1 MAGDYLL
8 TVLKFGSSVL
18 RSENDF
24 GLLVEEIH
32 RWLSERSR
40 VIAVVSAIGETTD
53 RLMNQAVGYGE
64 NFNQEG
70 VATLA
75 STGELASAA
84 LLTLALG
91 KAGIAVTIL
100 DPARLRLLG
109 TGPLLNAELT
119 QVDEAPVRLALT
131 QFSVAVVP
139 GFIARSADG
148 RTALLGRGGS
158 DLTALFLAHGLRAGR
173 CRLLKDVDG
182 LYESDPNADTASQP
196 RRYRNIHWQ
205 DALRLKGTVVQHKGI
220 RYAARQGQAFE
231 VAAPGGND
239 GTNVGDFETKL
250 YGH

>member
-1 MAGDYLL
+1 MGEHLL

-18 RSENDF
+18 RTEDEI

-40 VIAVVSAIGETTD
+40 VIAVVSAIGKTTD

-64 NFNQEG
+64 DFNQEG

-75 STGELASAA
+75 STGELASTA

-100 DPARLRLLG
+100 DPARLRLLA
-109 TGPLLNAELT
+109 TGPLLNAELS
-119 QVDEAPVRLALT
+119 QVDEVSVRLALA

-148 RTALLGRGGS
+148 CTALLGRGGS
-158 DLTALFLAHGLRAGR
+158 DLTALFLAHRLKAGR
-173 CRLLKDVDG
+173 CRLIKDVDG
-182 LYESDPNADTASQP
+182 LYESDPNADAAFQP
-196 RRYRNIHWQ
+196 RRYRSIHWH
-205 DALRLKGTVVQHKGI
+205 DALRLKAAVLQHKAI
-220 RYAARQGQAFE
+220 RYAAKQGQAFE
-231 VAAPGGND
+231 VATPGSKG
-239 GTNVGDFETKL
+239 GTNVGDFETKF